1 MACDGHSRNPS
12 GPIADSAR
20 PAIAPDLAYATRRPA
35 SSAQRVA
42 GQWPQHRAGDGGEG
56 YVCVM
61 DSGRLPALELA
72 FPGPE
77 RDSGVAAILAGRKTA
92 LTGLLQILEHA
103 AEPVPKS
110 GQRFSVLDSA
120 GQPAAVIE
128 LTEVR
133 VVPISEVDD
142 EYARA
147 EGRGYAD
154 AAEWRRAHED
164 FFCSEAIAEFL
175 GAAPV
180 IDDGT
185 LVVTERFRLVTAGD
199 GADH

>member
-1 MACDGHSRNPS
+1 MDCVDL
-12 GPIADSAR
+12 
-20 PAIAPDLAYATRRPA
+20 PAI
-35 SSAQRVA
+35 
-42 GQWPQHRAGDGGEG
+42 
-56 YVCVM
+56 
-61 DSGRLPALELA
+61 ELA

-103 AEPVPKS
+103 AEPVPEP
-110 GQRFSVLDSA
+110 GQRFSVLDSG

-147 EGRGYAD
+147 EGRGYPD
-154 AAEWRRAHED
+154 AAEWRTAHED
-164 FFCSEAIAEFL
+164 FFRSEGIAEFL
-175 GAAPV
+175 GATPV

-185 LVVTERFRLVTAGD
+185 LVITERFCLVKAGD
-199 GADH
+199 SADH